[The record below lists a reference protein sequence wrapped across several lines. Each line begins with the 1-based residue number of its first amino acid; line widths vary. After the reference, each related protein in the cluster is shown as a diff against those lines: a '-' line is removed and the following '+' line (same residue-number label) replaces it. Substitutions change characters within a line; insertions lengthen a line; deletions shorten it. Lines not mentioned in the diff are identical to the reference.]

1 MQGMQKKSITLA
13 VALVFSHCVVSAEEI
28 QNPSSQPLLAEAGQ
42 FNAMIAEYLDEVVV
56 SGTRVEQKLQDLSAV
71 ATTISAD
78 QIEKQMPVDIKDM
91 LRYET
96 GVSVRSQPNRASA
109 VFRATGRTGNEGI
122 NIRGL
127 EGNQVLMQTDGVRLP
142 AIYENGP
149 FGSGR
154 GDYIEPDAYK
164 RVEIL
169 RGPASSTYGSDGLA
183 GAVSFITKDPKDLL
197 TLNKDWQ
204 VGLRTG
210 YATADKSWVA
220 VPSFAYVNDVFE
232 VMALA
237 SFRRGHETDNQGTNN
252 ARNINRTTP
261 NPQEYASDYVLAKF
275 VFKPNEHHQIKLTVE
290 DLDREIDTNVLSF
303 FGDPF
308 TVQTLTGV
316 RVGEEISRNLFKVD
330 YAFQDDSNRWVQSAK
345 LSVFKQD
352 SENRQVGS
360 ETRST
365 APVLRIRDT
374 DYVEDLVGGTLQ
386 LESQFGD
393 SIKHRLVYGIDAS
406 QTEVSSLRDGFNSSG
421 AAFVRSKNFP
431 DTDFSLLGIFLQ
443 DEISLGNVS
452 LIPGIRY
459 DQFELDPTVDA
470 AYLASTTTPAVRL
483 EGSAISPKLGAIW
496 KLDPLFNPFAQYSR
510 GFRAP
515 QPVQVNNGFTMLSGT
530 NPYTTIGNPNLK
542 PETSDTI
549 EVGVRGQNHRLRY
562 SASAF
567 SARYKDFIAGN
578 ILIENNPFPTPDI
591 FQSVN
596 LNRVDIQGFELRGD
610 WAFNE
615 DWSASI
621 SYAHARGDQISGGV
635 ETPLITID
643 PDKLVLGL
651 RYDKEARYGA
661 QAWLTMVERKQRNPD
676 PGQFYT
682 PGSFEVLDLMAYY
695 NINQHWHMNIGLFN
709 VFDRKYFFWS
719 DVRNLAPNSAQ
730 LDAFSQPGRNATI
743 SVKYQF

>member
-1 MQGMQKKSITLA
+1 MQGMQKKSIALA
-13 VALVFSHCVVSAEEI
+13 VALVASYSQVWGEET
-28 QNPSSQPLLAEAGQ
+28 QNLSVQPSLTEAGQ

-56 SGTRVEQKLQDLSAV
+56 SSTRIEQKVQDVSAV
-71 ATTISAD
+71 ATTISAE

-149 FGSGR
+149 FGAGR

-210 YATADKSWVA
+210 YATVDNSWVA

-261 NPQEYASDYVLAKF
+261 NPQEYTSDYVLAK
-275 VFKPNEHHQIKLTVE
+275 VILKPNQHHQIKLTVE
-290 DLDREIDTNVLSF
+290 DLDREVDTNVLSF

-308 TVQTLTGV
+308 TVPTLTGV
-316 RVGEEISRNLFKVD
+316 QVSEAISRSLFKAD
-330 YAFQDDSNRWVQSAK
+330 YVYQDTGNRWIQGAK
-345 LSVFKQD
+345 LSVYKQD
-352 SENRQVGS
+352 SENRQAGS

-365 APVLRIRDT
+365 NPRLRIRDT

-386 LESQFGD
+386 LESQFGEAV
-393 SIKHRLVYGIDAS
+393 KHHLVYGIDAS
-406 QTEVSSLRDGFNSSG
+406 VAEVSSLRDGFNSSG
-421 AAFVRSKNFP
+421 APFVRSKNFP
-431 DTDFSLLGIFLQ
+431 DTDFSLLGIFIQ
-443 DEISLGNVS
+443 DEISLGSVS

-459 DQFELDPTVDA
+459 DRFELDPTVDA
-470 AYLASTTTPAVRL
+470 AYLASTPTPPVKL
-483 EGSAISPKLGAIW
+483 EGSAVSPKLGAIW
-496 KLDPLFNPFAQYSR
+496 KLDALFNPFAQYSR

-515 QPVQVNNGFTMLSGT
+515 QPVQVNNGFTMLAGP

-567 SARYKDFIAGN
+567 KARYKDFIAGN
-578 ILIENNPFPTPDI
+578 LLIQNNPFPTPDI

-596 LNRVDIQGFELRGD
+596 LNQVDIQGFELRSD

-615 DWSASI
+615 DWSASL
-621 SYAHARGDQISGGV
+621 SYAHARGDQISGGM

-651 RYDKEARYGA
+651 RYDKDSRYGA
-661 QAWLTMVERKQRNPD
+661 QAWLTMVERKQRNPA
-676 PGQFYT
+676 PNQFYT
-682 PGSFEVLDLMAYY
+682 PGSFEVLDLLAYY
-695 NINQHWHMNIGLFN
+695 NINQHWNVNVGLFN
-709 VFDRKYFFWS
+709 VFDHKYFFWS
-719 DVRNLAPNSAQ
+719 DVRNLTPNSAQ
-730 LDAFSQPGRNATI
+730 IDAFSQPGRNATI